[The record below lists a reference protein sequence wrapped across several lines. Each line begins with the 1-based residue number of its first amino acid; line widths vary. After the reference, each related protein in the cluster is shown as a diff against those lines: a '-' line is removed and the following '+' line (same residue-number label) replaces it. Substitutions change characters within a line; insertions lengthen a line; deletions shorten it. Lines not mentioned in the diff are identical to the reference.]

1 MKWNKKSWCREDF
14 VKRRQS
20 EFRSVIFADVYEI
33 VWNVQG
39 KILWYIVKLGANK
52 SGESLQEGA

>member
-1 MKWNKKSWCREDF
+1 MSRG
-14 VKRRQS
+14 
-20 EFRSVIFADVYEI
+20 FRKAKAEWIPLSDFADVYEI

-52 SGESLQEGA
+52 SGESLQKGA